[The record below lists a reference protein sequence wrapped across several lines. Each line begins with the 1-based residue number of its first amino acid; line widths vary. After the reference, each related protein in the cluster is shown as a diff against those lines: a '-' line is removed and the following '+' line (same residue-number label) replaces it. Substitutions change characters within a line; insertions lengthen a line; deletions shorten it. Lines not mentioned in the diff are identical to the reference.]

1 MEETKLDMMQ
11 KNAVHM
17 LNDDQAAFADLF
29 ERRDAQKAS
38 KNEEQKAREEKAKD
52 WGRERQER
60 TRRLRRNLLQM
71 LAWLALGI
79 ATVVAVKAQLVHP
92 YIGSGVINICLLSE
106 GWLFRSAQGTTKRN
120 G

>member
-1 MEETKLDMMQ
+1 MEETKLDVMQ

-17 LNDDQAAFADLF
+17 LNDDQAELKRLF

-38 KNEEQKAREEKAKD
+38 KNEKQEAEREESKALRKT
-52 WGRERQER
+52 ERER

-71 LAWLALGI
+71 LAWLTLGI
-79 ATVVAVKAQLVHP
+79 ATVVAVKEKLVHP
-92 YIGSGVINICLLSE
+92 HIGSGIVSICLLSE
-106 GWLFRSAQGTTKRN
+106 GWLLRSAQALAHRN